1 MSLAIQNDL
10 TTLWFGH
17 IFSFETAM
25 NMKVH
30 QCAYFVFI
38 SLRHRTSAM
47 RTGRER
53 GRRAGGGPV
62 PADADLGANVRI
74 PVAQD
79 VTREAN

>member
-1 MSLAIQNDL
+1 
-10 TTLWFGH
+10 
-17 IFSFETAM
+17 
-25 NMKVH
+25 
-30 QCAYFVFI
+30 
-38 SLRHRTSAM
+38 M